1 MSLKD
6 ITRLSFQGKEIVI
19 IGTAHVS
26 RESADLVEQT
36 ILEEKPDTI
45 CVELCQSRLDAIRQ
59 HDSWREMDIVK
70 VIREKRTSLLLAQ
83 LMMASF
89 QKRVAQKFHIQP
101 GEEMRRA
108 VSLADYMKANLV
120 LADRPIRITLLR
132 VWRMMS
138 FWNKVSLLP
147 EMFMSLFT
155 TDDITEE
162 DIEKWKE
169 QDILELA
176 LKSLGEKMPVLKT
189 TLIDE
194 RDQYLAHMIRNAQGT
209 KIVAVV
215 GAGHVSGILKNIND
229 VIDIDA
235 LSLLPKKGFGARYFG
250 WIFSL
255 AIISLF
261 AAGFFFSGSQA
272 SINMI
277 LSWSLITAGC
287 AATGAILLFSHPLTI
302 VASAFSA
309 PIATLHPLIATG
321 WIAGLVEATMR
332 KPQVKDVLN
341 LADDI
346 TNFQGFFRNKITR
359 ILIIIAFVNIT
370 TSLGTFVAIPIIM
383 KYF

>member
-1 MSLKD
+1 MFHKD
-6 ITRLSFQGKEIVI
+6 IVRLSFQDKEIVI

-45 CVELCQSRLDAIRQ
+45 CVELCQSRLDAMRQ

-89 QKRVAQKFHIQP
+89 QKRMAQKFHIQP

-108 VSLADYMKANLV
+108 VFLADYLKTNLV

-138 FWNKVSLLP
+138 FWNKISVLP
-147 EMFMSLFT
+147 EIFMSLFV
-155 TDDITEE
+155 TDDITED
-162 DIEKWKE
+162 DIEKWKK
-169 QDILELA
+169 QDFLELT
-176 LKSLGEKMPVLKT
+176 LKSFAEKMPILKT
-189 TLIDE
+189 VLIDE
-194 RDQYLAHMIRNAQGT
+194 RDQYLAHMIREARGT

-215 GAGHVSGILKNIND
+215 GAGHVPGILKNINS
-229 VIDIDA
+229 VINIDT
-235 LSLLPKKGFGARYFG
+235 LCLLPKEGLWVRSFG

-255 AIISLF
+255 AVISIF

-277 LSWSLITAGC
+277 MSWSIITAGC
-287 AATGAILLFSHPLTI
+287 AAAGAILLFSHPLTI
-302 VASAFSA
+302 IASAFFA

-321 WIAGLVEATMR
+321 WVAGLVEATIR

-346 TNFQGFFRNKITR
+346 TSFHGFFRNKITR
-359 ILIIIAFVNIT
+359 ILIIVAFVNIT
-370 TSLGTFVAIPIIM
+370 TSLGTFVAIPIMM

>member
-1 MSLKD
+1 MPPQN
-6 ITRLSFQGKEIVI
+6 ITRLSFTGKEIVI

-70 VIREKRTSLLLAQ
+70 VIREKRASLLLTQ

-89 QKRVAQKFHIQP
+89 QKRIARKFHIQP

-108 VSLADYMKANLV
+108 VSLADYMKTNLV

-138 FWNKVSLLP
+138 FWHKISVLP
-147 EMFMSLFT
+147 EMFMSLFA

-169 QDILELA
+169 QDILELT
-176 LKSLGEKMPVLKT
+176 LKSFGEKMPVLKT

-194 RDQYLAHMIRNAQGT
+194 RDQYLAHTIRNAQGT

-215 GAGHVSGILKNIND
+215 GAGHVSGILKNINN
-229 VIDIDA
+229 VINIDS
-235 LSLLPKKGFGARYFG
+235 LSLLPEKGFWARSFG

-277 LSWSLITAGC
+277 LSWSLITASC
-287 AATGAILLFSHPLTI
+287 AATGAILLFSHPLTLM
-302 VASAFSA
+302 ASAFSA

-321 WIAGLVEATMR
+321 WVAGLVEATIR

-346 TNFQGFFRNKITR
+346 TSFQGFFRNKITR

-370 TSLGTFVAIPIIM
+370 TSLGTFVAIPVIM